1 MGRWVVV
8 VLLVSVSPRHIWGAC
23 KIYSAAKKGE
33 RKGEKKI
40 KKEGLQIKSGGS
52 LADYHSHARAPAPC
66 RDFVPDYKYPSVV

>member
-1 MGRWVVV
+1 MRGGQVVVV

-52 LADYHSHARAPAPC
+52 LADFHTRAPPHHAAILSLTINI
-66 RDFVPDYKYPSVV
+66 RV

>member
-1 MGRWVVV
+1 MV

-52 LADYHSHARAPAPC
+52 LADFRSHARAPAHHA